1 MGADEM
7 NVNTVYWIWLSMA
20 LGAAARVDEILACYS
35 SPKEI
40 YEADRTARI
49 ISGVFS
55 RPQLERLEKT
65 PFKNAQVALETCNR
79 NGWKVYTPDDA
90 DYPELLRSLTDM
102 PLVLYVDGDISYVNK
117 SVCIGVVGTRKP
129 SYESVEIARR
139 LCGEMAAKNAVI
151 VSGGAL
157 GIDSA
162 AHEGALAAE
171 GKTVCVMG
179 CGLGYGYLREN
190 EPLRRRISQSGAL
203 VTEYPPLSGVTRS
216 SFPERNRII
225 SGMSMGVLV
234 VEAGER
240 SGSLITARKAN
251 EQGRDIFA
259 VPGSILNS
267 AYTGVNRL
275 IRDGAS
281 VATCADDI
289 LGGYEMMYPDR
300 VDSNASVKQMVFEEV
315 EAVRAKIESE
325 LAGVA
330 AKTAKVPKAP
340 PEDLDSDSLAVYG
353 LFKGEPLHAD
363 EICVM
368 SGLPAPKVFTAL
380 MTLEIENLI
389 KATDGKCYEL
399 V

>member
-1 MGADEM
+1 M
-7 NVNTVYWIWLSMA
+7 NANTVYWAWLSLA
-20 LGAAARVDEILACYS
+20 LGAAARVDEILACYE

-55 RPQLERLEKT
+55 RPQLDRLEKT
-65 PFKNAQVALETCNR
+65 PLKNAQIALETCKR
-79 NGWKVYTPDDA
+79 NGWKAYTPDDE
-90 DYPELLRSLTDM
+90 DYPELLRHIVDM
-102 PLVLYVDGDISYVNK
+102 PLVLYVDGDISYVNS

-129 SYESVEIARR
+129 SYESVKISRK
-139 LCGEMAAKNAVI
+139 LCADMVAMKAVI
-151 VSGGAL
+151 ISGGAL

-162 AHEGALAAE
+162 AHEGALDAD

-179 CGLGYGYLREN
+179 CGLGFGYLREN
-190 EPLRRRISQSGAL
+190 EPLRQRISQSGAL
-203 VTEYPPLSGVTRS
+203 VTEYPPFSGVTRS

-267 AYTGVNRL
+267 AHMGVNRL
-275 IRDGAS
+275 IRDGAAA
-281 VATCADDI
+281 VTCAEDI
-289 LGGYEMMYPDR
+289 IGGYEIMYPDR
-300 VDSNASVKQMVFEEV
+300 VNSNAHAPQMLFDEVLAVKAIIKEK
-315 EAVRAKIESE
+315 EAATVIPQA
-325 LAGVA
+325 
-330 AKTAKVPKAP
+330 PKSP
-340 PEDLDSDSLAVYG
+340 PDHLDSDSLTVYR
-353 LFKGEPLHAD
+353 LFKDEPLHAD
-363 EICVM
+363 EICAK
-368 SGLPAPKVFTAL
+368 SGLTASKVLTAL

-389 KATDGKCYEL
+389 KATEGRCYEL
-399 V
+399 IK